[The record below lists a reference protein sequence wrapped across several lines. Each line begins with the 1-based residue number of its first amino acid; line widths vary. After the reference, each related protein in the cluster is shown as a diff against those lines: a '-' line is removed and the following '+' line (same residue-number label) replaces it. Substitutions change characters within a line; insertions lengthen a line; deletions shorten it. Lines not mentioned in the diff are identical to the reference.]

1 MAEHSEQKKQTYSLV
16 QNLFPGNM
24 LAVVVYRH
32 GIADDL
38 KALIQGAIVLATG
51 PFLSIVDQPEN
62 LPCIAVWPD
71 VLTAPLAAGG
81 FLVQAGTAQ
90 QGTILPPDTG
100 CRRCSRE
107 RNFFKGITSKTK
119 LARSRALRASGRYYV
134 VEKRRICSCLIL
146 YGVPAPPSVTVSS
159 IAP

>member
-32 GIADDL
+32 GIADNL

-71 VLTAPLAAGG
+71 VLTAPLAADG

-90 QGTILPPDTG
+90 QGTINSVKSSAGYRLPQALQRTK
-100 CRRCSRE
+100 
-107 RNFFKGITSKTK
+107 FF
-119 LARSRALRASGRYYV
+119 
-134 VEKRRICSCLIL
+134 
-146 YGVPAPPSVTVSS
+146 
-159 IAP
+159 